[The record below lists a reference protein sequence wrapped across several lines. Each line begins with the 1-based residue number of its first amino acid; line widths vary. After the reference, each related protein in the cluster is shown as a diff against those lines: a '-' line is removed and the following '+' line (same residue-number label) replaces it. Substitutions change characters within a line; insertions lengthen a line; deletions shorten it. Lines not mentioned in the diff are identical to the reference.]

1 MNPLLR
7 ILEREYAYFR
17 NKPAQGS
24 FELTYRCNC
33 RCYTCNVWKL
43 NRNEG
48 ELKFEEI
55 ASTVDQMK
63 NLGIKSVSLVGA
75 EPFMRDDLLSIIK
88 YIKTKGLE
96 CNVTTNGTLIDA
108 GLAEEL
114 CKTGID
120 RIICSIDEIGE
131 GHDNIRSHKGAFN
144 KAVSAIGYLK
154 RSREKLKSRNPSLPI
169 HVTLSR
175 FNVNDTEKLCELKEF
190 TGADSLGFSYACQ
203 TQKED
208 FRNTVYQGRPIASS
222 RLLFEERDYNFSKED
237 VAGLRNHAERLME
250 KNKSI
255 PFSLKSLISWS
266 EANLIRNVVPIRKC
280 YAAKSIVVID
290 PYGNVLPCSNLDRFI
305 YGNIR
310 NNALAEILGGSNR
323 KGFLKRIAK
332 RFFPACKSCTNFCL
346 TPFQLINVFL
356 GTGLKDRGN
365 FS

>member
-1 MNPLLR
+1 MHTLSR

-17 NKPAQGS
+17 SKPSQGS

-48 ELKFEEI
+48 ELEFEEI
-55 ASTVDQMK
+55 ASAVGQMK

-75 EPFMRDDLLSIIK
+75 EPFMRDDLLTIIK
-88 YIKTKGLE
+88 YIKTKRLE
-96 CNVTTNGTLIDA
+96 CSVTTNGTLIDA

-131 GHDNIRSHKGAFN
+131 GHDNIRQHKGAFN

-154 RSREKLKSRNPSLPI
+154 RSREKLKSKKPYISI

-175 FNVNDTEKLCELKEF
+175 FNVNDTEKLWGLKDF
-190 TGADSLGFSYACQ
+190 AGADSLGFSYACQ
-203 TQKED
+203 TQRED
-208 FRNTVYQGRPIASS
+208 FLSTLYQGRPIASS
-222 RLLFEERDYNFSKED
+222 RLLFEERAYSFSRED
-237 VAGLRNHAERLME
+237 VTDLRNHAERITRR
-250 KNKSI
+250 NKSI
-255 PFSLKSLISWS
+255 PFSLKSLLCWS
-266 EANLIRNVVPIRKC
+266 DANLIKNVVPIRKC
-280 YAAKSIVVID
+280 YAAKNTVTID
-290 PYGNVLPCSNLDRFI
+290 PYGNVLPCSNLDRYI

-310 NNALAEILGGSNR
+310 NNTLAEILGSSNR
-323 KGFLKRIAK
+323 KGFLKRVAN
-332 RFFPACKSCTNFCL
+332 RFFPACKSCTNFSL

-356 GTGLKDRGN
+356 GASLKDRGN